1 MKPYAAHGHL
11 IAAIA
16 KRIIVGVFTRQ
27 ANAPLAILLVKIF
40 YTRFH
45 GLLKLFIEM
54 LNLSQRQLKSV

>member
-11 IAAIA
+11 IAAIT
-16 KRIIVGVFTRQ
+16 KRIIVGFFTWQ
-27 ANAPLAILLVKIF
+27 ANAPLATLLVKMF

-54 LNLSQRQLKSV
+54 LNLPRDS